1 MFSSQ
6 DYNETAWETDTFVTT
21 YYDAVWCEDY
31 FEQQMSEEISGEI
44 ANPFFNELFS
54 VKKRWICPNVTGA
67 LSASS
72 DTYYGLEVIV
82 VDCEH
87 AEPGYDAYAEGV
99 QCEPG
104 GLNHNQIFNLV
115 TISSQFDPDQFR

>member
-1 MFSSQ
+1 MFRSTDSN
-6 DYNETAWETDTFVTT
+6 DTDWHTDTFVFT

-31 FEQQMSEEISGEI
+31 YEKYMSEDISGEL
-44 ANPFFNELFS
+44 ANPFFRDFFS
-54 VKKRWICPNVTGA
+54 VKERWICPNVTGY

-72 DTYYGLEVIV
+72 DANEALEVIV

-87 AEPGYDAYAEGV
+87 AQPGYDAYAEGV

-104 GLNHNQIFNLV
+104 GLNNQ
-115 TISSQFDPDQFR
+115 